1 MLSQIGYFW
10 PDDIANMYKLHAPT
24 VCLDDSYIKKFIQ
37 KEVEGEEIQMEDL
50 IRNWWHDPNSFKV
63 IGDKIYHVP
72 WLRNPSKIL
81 WVILILPYY
90 HRLTLVQI

>member
-1 MLSQIGYFW
+1 MLSQIGYFR

-72 WLRNPSKIL
+72 WLRNPSKMTRHHALSPL
-81 WVILILPYY
+81 W
-90 HRLTLVQI
+90 